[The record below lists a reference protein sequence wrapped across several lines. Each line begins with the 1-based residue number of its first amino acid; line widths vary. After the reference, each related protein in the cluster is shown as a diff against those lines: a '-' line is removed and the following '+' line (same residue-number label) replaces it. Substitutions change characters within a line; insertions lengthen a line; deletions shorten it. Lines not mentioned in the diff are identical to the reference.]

1 MEHVLFL
8 GCTVPVRALNYELS
22 ARKVAEA
29 LGITFQELDFSCCG
43 FTLKSVSGEA
53 AELIA
58 ARNLS
63 IAGEKGLDIC
73 TLCSACTSFL
83 TEVNERIKNDK
94 SFRDHINSK
103 LKEMGRQYDGNVKVK
118 HFARILYE
126 DIGLEELKKKVKKK
140 LNLKLAVHYGCHYL
154 KPSEYINFD
163 DPERPTSLD
172 QLIEVTGAESLDY
185 EKKNLCCGGGI
196 LGIDEDIALTMSGE
210 KLDAI
215 KAAGADAIVLVC
227 PFCDIMYDI
236 NQKKIGTKFDK
247 DYGIPVL
254 YYPQLLGLALG
265 IKPDDLGL
273 AMNRVST
280 KDLIEKIKK
289 K

>member
-1 MEHVLFL
+1 MEYALFL
-8 GCTVPVRALNYELS
+8 GCTVPVRALNYEVS
-22 ARKVAEA
+22 TRKVAEA
-29 LGITFQELDFSCCG
+29 LDITFQELDFSCCG
-43 FTLKSVSGEA
+43 FTVKSVNTEA
-53 AELIA
+53 AELMA

-63 IAGEKGLDIC
+63 IAGEKGLDVC

-83 TEVNERIKNDK
+83 TEVNEKVKKDKN
-94 SFRDHINSK
+94 FRDHINSK
-103 LKEMGRQYDGNVKVK
+103 LKEIGRQYDGNVRVR
-118 HFARILYE
+118 HFARILHE
-126 DIGLEELKKKVKKK
+126 DVGLENVKEKVKNK
-140 LNLKLAVHYGCHYL
+140 LNVKVAVHYGCHYI

-172 QLIEVTGAESLDY
+172 ELVKVTGAESLDY

-196 LGIDEDIALTMSGE
+196 LGIDEEIALTMSKE

-236 NQKKIGTKFDK
+236 NQKKIGSKFKK

-273 AMNRVST
+273 GMNRVST
-280 KDLIEKIKK
+280 KDILSKIKK
-289 K
+289 